1 MSSRARNKLH
11 VKQVESLK
19 QVGMYSDGGGLY
31 LRIRE
36 SGRSWFFVGTLRGK
50 RITLGLGTAL
60 DVTLAKARERA
71 AEARLLIIDYAP
83 GGLSLSNLEG
93 RKARSEKVQIALR
106 KVASN
111 PANAILKIRLISD
124 LKAPFPR
131 RER

>member
-1 MSSRARNKLH
+1 MSSKSKASN
-11 VKQVESLK
+11 
-19 QVGMYSDGGGLY
+19 
-31 LRIRE
+31 
-36 SGRSWFFVGTLRGK
+36 RSACISTVATFTFGSANLGALGFFVGTLHGK